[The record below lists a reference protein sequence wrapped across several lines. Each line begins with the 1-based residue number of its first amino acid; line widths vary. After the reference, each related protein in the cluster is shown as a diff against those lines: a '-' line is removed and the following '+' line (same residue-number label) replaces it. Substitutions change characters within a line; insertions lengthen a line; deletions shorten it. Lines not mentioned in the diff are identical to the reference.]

1 MIHCGAGCQ
10 PQYGACNVAG
20 VGRFNHY
27 ASTTFTGSV
36 LPNWLIASDNTV
48 QDTSSNPNALY
59 DHTFVPSNVAVSG
72 GYLNLKVPGGQT
84 SGPIRSA
91 EVATSISNI
100 LYASVRVNTI
110 LTSEPGVVDGRRCD
124 ALESHVSY

>member
-1 MIHCGAGCQ
+1 M
-10 PQYGACNVAG
+10 
-20 VGRFNHY
+20 
-27 ASTTFTGSV
+27 
-36 LPNWLIASDNTV
+36 LPSWLVASDNTV

-59 DHTFVPSNVAVSG
+59 DHRFVPGNVAVSG

-100 LYASVRVNTI
+100 LYASVRVNAI
-110 LTSEPGVVDGRRCD
+110 LTSEPGVVDGR
-124 ALESHVSY
+124 